1 MSRAS
6 AAAISIAT
14 KSSGWW
20 RALPGFILRPQPIAT
35 DDDQNDLARSHLGIE
50 MRDEVSPDRNV
61 VDIHKQSVA
70 AESLREPVVQATGH
84 AD

>member
-1 MSRAS
+1 MAEAFPSRIPTS
-6 AAAISIAT
+6 ES
-14 KSSGWW
+14 
-20 RALPGFILRPQPIAT
+20 ALPGFILRPQPIAT
-35 DDDQNDLARSHLGIE
+35 DDDQNDLALSHLAVQ
-50 MRDEVSPDRNV
+50 MRNEVGPSRNV